1 MKIELTDEYRLSIED
16 LSVDDYDLDLTMKIV
31 LAIERHAIKNKLDYG
46 QIIHSLNCNKA
57 IQYEKLKDIPILE
70 IKNIMIHVLN
80 KNSDHKQNLELD
92 EFSIKLS
99 NGDITYE

>member
-46 QIIHSLNCNKA
+46 QIIHSLNLAKHTMT
-57 IQYEKLKDIPILE
+57 KD
-70 IKNIMIHVLN
+70 MLN
-80 KNSDHKQNLELD
+80 KQ
-92 EFSIKLS
+92 IKKVKRKMRHDLK
-99 NGDITYE
+99 

>member
-1 MKIELTDEYRLSIED
+1 MKYTDKKQNEYFICD
-16 LSVDDYDLDLTMKIV
+16 
-31 LAIERHAIKNKLDYG
+31 
-46 QIIHSLNCNKA
+46 CNKA
-57 IQYEKLKDIPILE
+57 IQYEKLKDIPVLE
-70 IKNIMIHVLN
+70 IKNIMIHVLD